1 MSKAS
6 KLAAK
11 AAKRQQKAAANATAP
26 VPSQPTAVVAPP
38 TTPLAQV
45 APPKVAVPTIPAPKV
60 VAAPVVAAPNLQPK
74 EGTDT
79 LIGVCVE
86 VVNNRDNVPIFA
98 KLHSD
103 GTTYIA
109 HRSSSTV
116 PKEGDIVTFV
126 PSIFEGRPA
135 ATVVLTTGS
144 SDLILSRVK
153 ALQELPQYKTISRET
168 YLSNSPEKA
177 SELLLKIRG
186 VLSDGQLI
194 VLK

>member
-1 MSKAS
+1 MGKAS
-6 KLAAK
+6 RLAAK
-11 AAKRQQKAAANATAP
+11 AAKNNQKAAAKNVNA
-26 VPSQPTAVVAPP
+26 VPPQPTPVVAPP
-38 TTPLAQV
+38 TVSPTQITT
-45 APPKVAVPTIPAPKV
+45 PKVAAPITIPKV
-60 VAAPVVAAPNLQPK
+60 TTPVVAAPNLQPK
-74 EGTDT
+74 EGANS

-103 GTTYIA
+103 GKTYIA
-109 HRSSSTV
+109 HRSTSTV

-126 PSIFEGRPA
+126 PSEFEGRLA

-144 SDLILSRVK
+144 SDLILNRVK
-153 ALQELPQYKTISRET
+153 ALTELPQYKTISRES
-168 YLSNSPEKA
+168 YLSSSPEKA

-186 VLSDGQLI
+186 VLADGQLI